1 MRCSDGAQFLSDNS
15 RAYPRLGGCRDRWNN
30 SGELFALPTS
40 KSVLKCNVLHQIQ
53 YHACEPV
60 WYWGIL
66 EGRGYR
72 HDRGTCVVSGPTQF
86 DNFRK
91 CF

>member
-1 MRCSDGAQFLSDNS
+1 MDVAIDGITVENDSL
-15 RAYPRLGGCRDRWNN
+15 
-30 SGELFALPTS
+30 S

-66 EGRGYR
+66 
-72 HDRGTCVVSGPTQF
+72 D
-86 DNFRK
+86 
-91 CF
+91 

>member
-1 MRCSDGAQFLSDNS
+1 MDVAIDGITVENDSL
-15 RAYPRLGGCRDRWNN
+15 YPL
-30 SGELFALPTS
+30 
-40 KSVLKCNVLHQIQ
+40 LKCSKMQCVASNSISCMRASVVLG
-53 YHACEPV
+53 YSR
-60 WYWGIL
+60 L

>member
-1 MRCSDGAQFLSDNS
+1 MSKLSIFRRFTSKRCGAQFLSDNTINS
-15 RAYPRLGGCRDRWNN
+15 RAYPRLGAIGGCRDRWNN

-66 EGRGYR
+66 
-72 HDRGTCVVSGPTQF
+72 D
-86 DNFRK
+86 
-91 CF
+91 

>member
-1 MRCSDGAQFLSDNS
+1 MDVAIDGITVENDS
-15 RAYPRLGGCRDRWNN
+15 P
-30 SGELFALPTS
+30 

-66 EGRGYR
+66 DQKAEAP
-72 HDRGTCVVSGPTQF
+72 TTGPLVYYPDPPSLTIF
-86 DNFRK
+86 VNIFR
-91 CF
+91 

>member
-1 MRCSDGAQFLSDNS
+1 MDAIDGITVEND
-15 RAYPRLGGCRDRWNN
+15 
-30 SGELFALPTS
+30 FALPTS

-66 EGRGYR
+66 
-72 HDRGTCVVSGPTQF
+72 D
-86 DNFRK
+86 
-91 CF
+91 